1 VADRTTPI
9 VPLNGSATARGEAY
23 GEVARDLV
31 REAADRWRERIGRG
45 LTVSLDDYVGE
56 LVDRTGFRTAAVE
69 HCPDLLAELAG
80 LARASGV
87 EERLLFAMNLLDEE
101 WWVRRRFTK
110 PAGSAAAH
118 CSGFGVPAEANRPT
132 YIGQNMDLPGWLDG
146 LQILLDVRPEDGPN
160 ALIPSWPGMV
170 ALDGVNERGVA
181 VCVNTLAQLPT
192 AADGLPVA
200 FAIRM
205 VLAQPDRS
213 SAVNVLHTIN
223 HASGQNYIVGD
234 PSGVSDV
241 ECSASGAVD
250 YQPETAWVAHTNH
263 PLADS
268 HRGEVAPTDNG
279 SQDRSVPRLDHLTT
293 RIGALQEVTPTAL
306 GAALA
311 EPPLCRGTDGDPGF
325 TLYSAVMELS
335 DHPVLHLSA
344 GPPASYPLVA
354 YPVPQS

>member
-1 VADRTTPI
+1 V
-9 VPLNGSATARGEAY
+9 LSGSPAARGEAY
-23 GEVARDLV
+23 GESARDLV
-31 REAADRWRERIGRG
+31 RQAADRWRERVGRG
-45 LTVSLDDYVGE
+45 LTVAIDDYVAE
-56 LVDRTGFRTAAVE
+56 LVDRTGFRTAVAG
-69 HCPDLLAELAG
+69 HCPDLLDELAG

-101 WWVRRRFTK
+101 WWVRRRFTV
-110 PAGSAAAH
+110 PADTAAAH
-118 CSGFGVPAEANRPT
+118 CSGFGLPAGPGRPT

-146 LQILLDVRPEDGPN
+146 LQIMLDVRPDDGLN

-192 AADGLPVA
+192 SASGLPVA

-205 VLAQPDRS
+205 VLAQPDRH
-213 SAVNVLHTIN
+213 SAVRVLHTIA

-250 YQPETAWVAHTNH
+250 YEPSTPWVAHTNH

-279 SQDRSVPRLDHLTT
+279 SQDRSVPRLDHLTAS
-293 RIGALQEVTPTAL
+293 IGALREVTPAAL
-306 GAALA
+306 GTALA

-335 DHPVLHLSA
+335 DQPVLHLSA
-344 GPPASYPLVA
+344 GPPSSYPLVSH
-354 YPVPQS
+354 PVPLS